1 LCNFFSA
8 GGYSGVMYA
17 YVGEFNV
24 TKYRAAVISWIGVAV
39 GLSTISMPCKKENFI
54 FYELI

>member
-1 LCNFFSA
+1 
-8 GGYSGVMYA
+8 MYA

-39 GLSTISMPCKKENFI
+39 GHSTILMPRKKLKNYKNFTI
-54 FYELI
+54 I